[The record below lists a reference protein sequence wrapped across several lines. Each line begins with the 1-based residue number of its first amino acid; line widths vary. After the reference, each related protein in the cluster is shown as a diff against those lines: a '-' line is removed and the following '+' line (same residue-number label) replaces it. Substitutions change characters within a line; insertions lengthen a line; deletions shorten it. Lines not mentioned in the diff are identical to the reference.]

1 MEGLGFLVFLGFI
14 VLAMGRAIF
23 TPQDR
28 VHPL

>member
-1 MEGLGFLVFLGFI
+1 MEGVFVFLGFI

-28 VHPL
+28 VHPH